1 MRGAGREA
9 DLDGVLDAVEDI
21 RGATSLE
28 DLTRRTSTHL
38 LRLVPSDSVSF
49 NWVAPGALHAV
60 VEPPV
65 PPRLSKILEPM
76 LAARWRENPLAE
88 HFRRT
93 ADVRP
98 LTWDDVAD
106 RRLWRASALYHD
118 LYQVLGVTDQLGV
131 RLPSPPGVVG
141 GLVLNRARSFDAR
154 DKMVLGLVGAHVAL
168 QMHTLAERAVE
179 RLGPAHRGWGLVQVD
194 ERDHVVGSSRAWD
207 ERYGI
212 HVGDQLPGPL
222 VREMVPMRSRGREQ
236 VMTPHEPREVSWETA
251 RATAVPIPGWC
262 APHTLLLRP
271 DDESLPIPGRH
282 EGLRSRGLSP
292 REAEVAL
299 LIVQGA
305 ANQRFATLLG
315 ISLGTVKKHCQRIYR
330 ELEVDNRAAAAAV
343 VARIVA

>member
-1 MRGAGREA
+1 MRGAGLEA

-21 RGATSLE
+21 RGVTSLE
-28 DLTRRTSTHL
+28 DLTGRTSAHL

-49 NWVAPGALHAV
+49 NWVAPGTLHTV

-65 PPRLSKILEPM
+65 PHRLSEILEPI

-106 RRLWRASALYHD
+106 RRVWRDSALYHD

-141 GLVLNRARSFDAR
+141 GLVLNRAHSFDAR
-154 DKMVLGLVGAHVAL
+154 DKVVLGLVGAHVAL
-168 QMHTLAERAVE
+168 QMHTLAERAVQ
-179 RLGPAHRGWGLVQVD
+179 RPGPAQRGWGLVQVD
-194 ERDHVVGSSRAWD
+194 ERDRVVGSSRAWD

-212 HVGDQLPGPL
+212 RLGESLPGPL
-222 VREMVPMRSRGREQ
+222 AREMVRGRRRGREL
-236 VMTPHEPREVSWETA
+236 VLTPQEPREVSWEAA
-251 RATAVPIPGWC
+251 RATAVPIPAWC
-262 APHTLLLRP
+262 APHALLLRP
-271 DDESLPIPGRH
+271 DDGDLPIPTRH

-292 REAEVAL
+292 RETQVAL

-305 ANQRFATLLG
+305 ANQRIATLLG

-343 VARIVA
+343 VARIVT